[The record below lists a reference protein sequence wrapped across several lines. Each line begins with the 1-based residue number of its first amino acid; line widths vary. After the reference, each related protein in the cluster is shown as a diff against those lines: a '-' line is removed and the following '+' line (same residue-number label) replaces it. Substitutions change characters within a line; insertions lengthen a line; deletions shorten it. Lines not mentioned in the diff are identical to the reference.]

1 MFSIAWGGA
10 AARGALLLVLLSIGV
25 VSGGCRR
32 TARTAQTRAFVR
44 LDTLLPLH
52 PTWAQ
57 VTSLQRVTQRARSA
71 RTQIAGLRLALSPLP
86 PAFPAP
92 KALPG
97 NLAQERRQRIAE
109 DARRRIAGLTQEL
122 RRRNEERIRREERAA
137 RRQLEARLAAAK
149 AALEAALPARL
160 EAIRR
165 EAAQKIEPLRYREV
179 VFLSETREFTNQPLL
194 DAQTQLNAVRA
205 EIARLNSER
214 DTRLAEARA
223 DVERQL
229 DANQA
234 QWTTEL
240 EQNLARRRAELE
252 ALAARQIAHEEASLE
267 AASEPIPNLGTA
279 LPPPPG
285 LAEQPQPPAVP
296 PADAAF
302 AQARTQVGAAV
313 TQQQAALEAQKQRLL
328 ASIRKDTEQAVIQVA
343 QQRGWTLVSEGT
355 AGASDMTAT
364 AAEALRAQWQQ
375 GGKTF

>member
-32 TARTAQTRAFVR
+32 TARTAQTRVFVR

-57 VTSLQRVTQRARSA
+57 VASLQRITQRARSA

-86 PAFPAP
+86 LAFPAP

-165 EAAQKIEPLRYREV
+165 EAAQKIEPLRYKEV

-229 DANQA
+229 DANQT

-240 EQNLARRRAELE
+240 EQNLAQRRAELE

-285 LAEQPQPPAVP
+285 LAEQPQPPAAP
-296 PADAAF
+296 PTEVAF
-302 AQARTQVGAAV
+302 AQARAQVSAAV
-313 TQQQAALEAQKQRLL
+313 TQQQAALEAQRQRLL
-328 ASIRKDTEQAVIQVA
+328 AAIRKDTEQAVIQVA

-375 GGKTF
+375 GERER